1 MFQNKLNYKL
11 LNILIIALIIFLGLI
26 TFNYW
31 GGILGKVIAILT
43 PFLIGFAIAYAL
55 YPAVK
60 KLEEKGVRKNIA
72 VAVIVSLIAL
82 IIVGILWMTVHLF
95 YDQLVTLSTVIGD
108 VLTDFS
114 DKFSV
119 NLGDFKDTVNNI
131 MNNAITGVGEYVS
144 NGTINIVSKSI
155 DVFTQAI
162 IVAIVS
168 IYFLI
173 DMDKIRSK
181 AKHFLQKGKKKQYE
195 LFKTMDKELGRYLS
209 GLAIFMFIQ
218 FVEYSLLF
226 FIVGHPNWLLLGL
239 LACVT
244 TVIPYFGGLF
254 TNLVAVVLASVVS
267 FPLFI
272 ATVIICLVFPNIDG
286 YIISPKVYGKTNNIS
301 PLWTIFAVF
310 AGGVLYGFAGIV
322 IALPLYILLRCIFN
336 FYKEDIEKRFSRR

>member
-11 LNILIIALIIFLGLI
+11 LNVLIIALIIFLGLI

-31 GGILGKVIAILT
+31 GGILSKVVAILM

-72 VAVIVSLIAL
+72 VTVIVAFIAV

-95 YDQLVTLSTVIGD
+95 YDQLVTLSSVIGD

-119 NLGDFKDTVNNI
+119 NLGDFRDTVNNI
-131 MNNAITGVGEYVS
+131 MNNAIKGVGEYVS
-144 NGTINIVSKSI
+144 NGTVNIVSKSL
-155 DVFTQAI
+155 DVFTQGI

-168 IYFLI
+168 IYFLS
-173 DMDKIRSK
+173 DMDNIRFNIK
-181 AKHFLQKGKKKQYE
+181 NFLKNGNKKHYE
-195 LFKTMDKELGRYLS
+195 LVKTMDRELGRYLS

-226 FIVGHPNWLLLGL
+226 LVVGHPNWLLLGL
-239 LACVT
+239 LACIT

-286 YIISPKVYGKTNNIS
+286 YIISPKVYGKTNNIN

-310 AGGVLYGFAGIV
+310 AGGVLYGFMGIV

-336 FYKEDIEKRFSRR
+336 FYKKDLEERFSRK